1 MCGSL
6 MTQWGKAMT
15 IDLSGF
21 LRSEF
26 DRAKLAFEEAR
37 AEGAWER
44 ARKQAQ
50 RCAELLGLLAE
61 NATSTKE
68 RTFYLEKAKLWEEET
83 KKLARPYKR
92 KITQK
97 AMKEDDFTAYVEGLI
112 TTSQV
117 KWEDIGD
124 LEEAKQRL
132 QEAVVIPFLKRPE
145 AIEGWHG
152 ILLFG
157 PPGTGKTLLAAAA
170 AGSLRVTFFNAS
182 VTRLLSKYFGETAK
196 IVSALFELARAKA
209 PSLIFIDE
217 IDALAISRDKTS
229 GDASRRALSALLEE
243 LDGFKTKKNNQ
254 PVLTLA
260 ATNTPWDLDE
270 ALLSRFPL
278 RIYVPLPDEK
288 AAAQIIRIHLK
299 GLDTSRLDLEKI
311 AETCVER
318 GSSGRE
324 IKYLC
329 QEAIWH
335 MVREENPGLT
345 ELASLPAEKLRGKIL
360 KTRPLE
366 NADFTRTLG
375 KAKPVAR
382 LEDQEAYAQWASRYG
397 H

>member
-1 MCGSL
+1 M
-6 MTQWGKAMT
+6 A

-26 DRAKLAFEEAR
+26 DRAKRAFEEAHR
-37 AEGAWER
+37 EGAWER

-50 RCAELLGLLAE
+50 RCAELLKLLAE
-61 NATSTKE
+61 NAASPKE
-68 RTFYLEKAKLWEEET
+68 RAFYLEKAKLWEEEAE
-83 KKLARPYKR
+83 KLTQPPKRNVSREAAR
-92 KITQK
+92 
-97 AMKEDDFTAYVEGLI
+97 EDEDFTAYVEGLI

-117 KWEDIGD
+117 KWEDIGG
-124 LEEAKQRL
+124 LEEAKRRL
-132 QEAVVIPFLKRPE
+132 QEAVVIPFLRRPE

-152 ILLFG
+152 ILLYG

-182 VTRLLSKYFGETAK
+182 VMRLLSRYFGETPK
-196 IVSALFELARAKA
+196 IISALYDLARVRA

-217 IDALAISRDKTS
+217 IDALAISRDRIS

-243 LDGFKTKKNNQ
+243 LDGFKAKRSEQ

-278 RIYVPLPDEK
+278 RIYVPLPDKE

-299 GLDTSRLDLEKI
+299 GLNISKLDLEKI
-311 AETCVER
+311 AKICAER
-318 GSSGRE
+318 GFSGRE

-329 QEAIWH
+329 QEAILH
-335 MVREENPGLT
+335 MVREENPNLT
-345 ELASLPAEKLRGKIL
+345 DLASQDVEELRRREL
-360 KTRPLE
+360 KTRPLKD
-366 NADFTRTLG
+366 ADFAHALQKVKPLTEPELVEKFQSWTLRKRG
-375 KAKPVAR
+375 
-382 LEDQEAYAQWASRYG
+382 
-397 H
+397 